1 MIWSSLIWINSVLFS
16 SYLYLYLLNYLHL
29 SSFVLSIWI
38 FCLSFLTLR
47 KLGCVTAYQIV
58 RSAKTNETATKPAM
72 LKRNFL
78 VWNWPNPSPQKWG
91 PTSSTSLSI
100 QWELRGKIASARN
113 TFVTARN
120 TVRVVKVNTNQT
132 TCLVVHT
139 ILSFPSIYIIISFL
153 PFVVVWKS
161 QELDR

>member
-1 MIWSSLIWINSVLFS
+1 MILFDLNKFCS
-16 SYLYLYLLNYLHL
+16 FFLVTYLYLLNYLHL

-58 RSAKTNETATKPAM
+58 HSAKTNETATKPAM

-120 TVRVVKVNTNQT
+120 TVRVVKVNKL
-132 TCLVVHT
+132 LVSFFIQYYLFLQFT
-139 ILSFPSIYIIISFL
+139 LSFPSYLLLLF
-153 PFVVVWKS
+153 
-161 QELDR
+161 